1 VREQRLH
8 AGVCRQSHAPLI
20 LLIQLVHFRGL
31 APTSIIFSMPEDSQ
45 VSIAKARRSPEPT
58 ANRMGKA
65 PAEGLAHA
73 GLPEADRAL
82 LESPPSP
89 CPVPLDPEAL
99 VPALRAVLA
108 PLQAMLEREIADR
121 RTLQRQAD
129 DLRDQLAASRLATA
143 EATAA
148 ANIEHA
154 LRVSAEARIKDLQVT
169 VDSLR
174 DFLAEPPP
182 RRSWWIAL
190 ASLFRRD

>member
-1 VREQRLH
+1 
-8 AGVCRQSHAPLI
+8 
-20 LLIQLVHFRGL
+20 
-31 APTSIIFSMPEDSQ
+31 
-45 VSIAKARRSPEPT
+45 
-58 ANRMGKA
+58 MGKG

-89 CPVPLDPEAL
+89 FPVSLDSEAL
-99 VPALRAVLA
+99 VPALRQVLA
-108 PLQAMLEREIADR
+108 PLQGMLEREIADR

-129 DLRDQLAASRLATA
+129 DLRNELAASQLATA
-143 EATAA
+143 EATGT
-148 ANIEHA
+148 ANVEHA

-169 VDSLR
+169 IDSLR

-190 ASLFRRD
+190 ASFFRRD